1 VSVETLVLVISLPD
15 AAARRSGF
23 AGRAG
28 DTTLPW
34 RFFDAHRELGAGLTY
49 RPKDAV
55 VAKGRPLLAGELGC
69 YSSHFHAW
77 QTLLDSAAGQ
87 MIVLEDDT
95 IVDVTFLEKLAT
107 LDFTARG
114 VCYLRLFAKRPS
126 AFRLH
131 GEAVEPQRYLVEY
144 AAYAHGTQGYVIT
157 RGGAERFVR
166 HCRRVRRPV
175 DIELDRAWDHGVPCL
190 AVFPFPL
197 TEISTASTIG
207 GAERWRPSPVPPD
220 LRGSRL
226 RERVVERARRMRR
239 WARVMT
245 RLRSPAPGLRPQ

>member
-15 AAARRSGF
+15 AASRRAAFAERAR
-23 AGRAG
+23 
-28 DTTLPW
+28 DTTLSW
-34 RFFDAHRELGAGLTY
+34 RFFEAHRELGAGLTY
-49 RPKDAV
+49 TPDDAI
-55 VAKGRPLLAGELGC
+55 VAKGRELMPGELGC
-69 YSSHFHAW
+69 YSSHYHAW
-77 QTLLDSAAGQ
+77 QTLLDSGAPQ

-95 IVDVTFLEKLAT
+95 IVDWTFVEKLAT

-114 VCYLRLFAKRPS
+114 VSYLRLFAKRPC

-131 GEAVEPQRYLVEY
+131 GEAIEPQRYLVEF

-157 RGGAERFVR
+157 RQGAQRFLR

-175 DIELDRAWDHGVPCL
+175 DIEMDRAWDHGVPCL

-207 GAERWRPSPVPPD
+207 SARWVRPEIPAGV
-220 LRGSRL
+220 RAARF
-226 RERVVERARRMRR
+226 RMRMVERARRILR
-239 WARVMT
+239 WVRVMS
-245 RLRSPAPGLRPQ
+245 RLRSPAPGLKPR